1 MTDFAQRHSELKQ
14 YALIAPNSVNILKDK
29 LPAFAPVTDQNLW
42 LDDLKDSLT
51 AAGVTF
57 IDVRATFQDHKM
69 KIFITIRIITGRP
82 RVPIMLTS
90 RQQRKWKSILP
101 PTPLSN
107 HL

>member
-69 KIFITIRIITGRP
+69 EDLYYHTD
-82 RVPIMLTS
+82 
-90 RQQRKWKSILP
+90 
-101 PTPLSN
+101 
-107 HL
+107 HH